1 LRITATPALPA
12 PFRFEGFPL
21 TSTISSIAK
30 TSNQRAQCSD
40 HCRADG
46 YIALRA
52 APDSVVAA
60 SGDCRN
66 RLITKPCK
74 TGRPVRLNRCR
85 SRSFTGNEVFFP
97 QTCICTEAGKQSW
110 ML

>member
-1 LRITATPALPA
+1 MQEVSGSI
-12 PFRFEGFPL
+12 PL
-21 TSTISSIAK
+21 GSTISFNCK
-30 TSNQRAQCSD
+30 DKQQRAQWSD

-46 YIALRA
+46 YIALRE
-52 APDSVVAA
+52 APDSAGAA

-66 RLITKPCK
+66 RLITTPCK
-74 TGRPVRLNRCR
+74 TGRPVRLNRSR
-85 SRSFTGNEVFFP
+85 RRSFTGNEVFFP